1 VRLTPIEIKK
11 QQFKKVIRGYDSV
24 EVDTFLELVA
34 GQYENLLVENESD
47 KKQLIAMEAELKHF
61 KEVERT
67 LKQTLYNVQESSQLS
82 KENSQ
87 KEANL
92 IIREAEL
99 TAAQLTERAKLDVQ
113 KMMEEVAQLKQ
124 QKKSI
129 SARLRHLLS
138 SQLELLEVLDLDDE
152 DIIDLKDR
160 TKKVFSGRATE
171 KTSANIASSPK
182 DEQKQTSG
190 KGAAGS
196 KSASE
201 QDAEEKTSKPPA
213 VKPSE
218 KQQGRDFFKDIF
230 SDDINDA
237 NNSKGAR

>member
-1 VRLTPIEIKK
+1 MRLTPIDIKK
-11 QQFKKVIRGYDSV
+11 QEFKKVMRGYDTV

-34 GQYENLLVENESD
+34 DQYENLLLENENAQ
-47 KKQLIAMEAELKHF
+47 KQLIAMESELKHF

-99 TAAQLTERAKLDVQ
+99 TAARMTEQAKLKVQ
-113 KMMEEVAQLKQ
+113 KMMDEVAQLNQ

-138 SQLELLEVLDLDDE
+138 SQLELLEVLDLDDA
-152 DIIDLKDR
+152 DIADLKDR
-160 TKKVFSGRATE
+160 TKKVFSAGTANKA
-171 KTSANIASSPK
+171 KTTASSSSKYEPGA
-182 DEQKQTSG
+182 TLG
-190 KGAAGS
+190 KSIAGS
-196 KSASE
+196 GSVPK
-201 QDAEEKTSKPPA
+201 QDAEEKTSRPPA

-230 SDDINDA
+230 SDDINDVK
-237 NNSKGAR
+237 S

>member
-1 VRLTPIEIKK
+1 MRLTPIEIKK
-11 QQFKKVIRGYDSV
+11 QQFKKVMRGYDSV

>member
-1 VRLTPIEIKK
+1 MRLTPIEIKK
-11 QQFKKVIRGYDSV
+11 QEFKKVMRGYDSV

-34 GQYENLLVENESD
+34 GQYENLLLENENAQ
-47 KKQLIAMEAELKHF
+47 KQLIAMEAELKHF

-87 KEANL
+87 KEATL
-92 IIREAEL
+92 VIREAEL
-99 TAAQLTERAKLDVQ
+99 AAAQLTEKAKLDVQ
-113 KMMEEVAQLKQ
+113 KMMEEVSQLSQ

-152 DIIDLKDR
+152 DIVDLKDR
-160 TKKVFSGRATE
+160 TKKVFSGRAVDKA
-171 KTSANIASSPK
+171 KTNISISSK
-182 DEQKQTSG
+182 EEQKQTSG

-196 KSASE
+196 KLGSE

-237 NNSKGAR
+237 NS

>member
-1 VRLTPIEIKK
+1 M
-11 QQFKKVIRGYDSV
+11 RGYDSV

-34 GQYENLLVENESD
+34 GQYENLLLENENAQ
-47 KKQLIAMEAELKHF
+47 KQLIAMEAELKHF

-87 KEANL
+87 KEATL
-92 IIREAEL
+92 VIREAEL
-99 TAAQLTERAKLDVQ
+99 AAAQLTEKAKLDVQ
-113 KMMEEVAQLKQ
+113 KMMEEVSQLSQ

-152 DIIDLKDR
+152 DIVDLKDR
-160 TKKVFSGRATE
+160 TKKVFSGRAVDKA
-171 KTSANIASSPK
+171 KTNISISSK
-182 DEQKQTSG
+182 EEQKQTSG

-196 KSASE
+196 KLGSE

-237 NNSKGAR
+237 NS